1 MPSAV
6 LGHSV
11 GEYVAACVAGVW
23 RLEDALALIATR
35 GRLMQALPAG
45 GAMAAVF
52 ASEGKVADAVRGSNG
67 LAVAAVNGPD
77 NVVISGAAAELDV
90 LIARLAGDGIEARR
104 LAVSHAFHSPLMDP
118 ILDEFTAAV
127 ARCDRAAPRIGL
139 VSNLTGRL
147 ASAQE
152 LASPAYWRRH
162 LREPVRFAAG
172 LETLRAQSV
181 DVFVEIG
188 PSPALLGI
196 GRRTLGD
203 GAGAWI
209 ASLRPGRGD
218 WEQMLEGLA
227 ALYTAGVDVDWAA
240 FDQPYGRR
248 RVSVPTYPFQR
259 ERYWVEARPV
269 APVPASDRPADGH
282 PLLGRRVELAGV
294 GGTRVWEQVVSLTA
308 LPFVADHRVEGRVI
322 VPATAYLEMMLS
334 AGAQSL
340 GDGPLT
346 LSEIQLEKALFLEPT
361 AIYRL
366 QLSLEYRSDDVAVVR
381 IHGREASATGTDWIL
396 HVSGTVSRD
405 RTAAPVAAVD
415 VDAIR
420 RRCPTSVSGA
430 EFYERLAERG
440 NEWGPAFRGVTRLWH
455 GDGEALSEIGVPAGI
470 AAELESYL
478 IHPAVADASG
488 HVLAATIPLQKSAG
502 EKGGAFVGGG
512 IERITLH
519 RRPGAGPLLAYAVR
533 RPTPDGPSNILSGDV
548 TVMDDA
554 GVVAE
559 LTGARLWYLADGA
572 AAVPAGRGDDWLCAV
587 EWRPTPRLAA
597 KPEPEA
603 RLRCLILA
611 DRQGV
616 GDALADALQAAGHD
630 PLIVHAGPHAADLAS
645 VVDTWLADSDG
656 PARVIHLWS
665 LDGPSSADTTADGL
679 AGAWSVGP
687 ASVLRLTQALARL
700 GRPAPRLWLV
710 TRGAQ
715 PAGPEGDVS
724 AVAPAPLW
732 GFGRALATEHPELWG
747 GLVDL
752 DPGAS
757 IEESATALLADVTQP
772 DGEDQLAYRL
782 GVRYAARLVRDPE
795 AVPEVPVGACRAD
808 ATYLVTGG
816 LGGLGLLVASKLT
829 ELGARRLVLIGRSAI
844 PARETWSALPA
855 GSRWARIAAEV
866 ERLEGLGVVVRLEAL
881 DVADEP
887 GLRGLLA
894 RLDREGWPAVRG
906 VVHAAGTVRYA
917 SILDSTEE
925 DLNTVARAKVA
936 GAWRL
941 HMVLEKAPLDFFVL
955 FSSASA
961 VLASPMVAAYAGANA
976 FLDALA
982 HHRRA
987 RGLPALSIDWGLWGG
1002 VGMAEGLGAADL
1014 ATLVARGMGTIGVPR
1029 GLDLF
1034 ARLLGSGR
1042 AQVAILPVNW
1052 RRWRELYPAFTAS
1065 RFLEGVVPPE
1075 GGSRVDAAGSPALRA
1090 TLLEASPEERVTRLR
1105 DYLLGRVADVLRI
1118 TATELDPGEPLGTL
1132 GLDSLMAL
1140 ELRSRVEAD
1149 TGISV
1154 PMVRLLQGPS
1164 VDALAAE
1171 LAGRAGDGQPGAS
1184 AQPARAAAEGDE
1196 ANLLAHVVA
1205 KRAEGPDSAHPL
1217 SYGQQA
1223 LWFLYHLAPDS
1234 DAYNVLFTARIRQ
1247 AVDLD
1252 RLQRAL
1258 TALTARHPMLRT
1270 TFALGAAGPV
1280 QQAGPPE
1287 VTIGRENVAGLD
1299 ATRLRERVT
1308 AAARRPLDLARG
1320 PVMRVTLFSQAPD
1333 AHVLLISVHHIATDA
1348 WSFEILLGELRELL
1362 TAASEG
1368 RPARLAPPSVEYIDF
1383 ARWQMERVEG
1393 AAGRRERAYWET
1405 KLAGE
1410 LPVLRLPFASTRGAR
1425 PARRG
1430 AAREFVIE
1438 ADLAGRLRQIARG
1451 SGATL
1456 YMLLLSAYALL
1467 LRRVGGQDEVI
1478 VGSPVSGRQRR
1489 EFAPVIGY
1497 FVNMLPIRLRT
1508 HGIDRF
1514 AALLDQTRTEVLEA
1528 FDHQEYPFALMVKEL
1543 TGSRDSSRTPVFQAL
1558 FNFIRSEDSGALAQF
1573 FVADGTSGGLDLG
1586 GLVLEPYPV
1595 PQQQGQFEL
1604 VLEMTESAGT
1614 LQGRFKCDTEV
1625 FAPET
1630 VRRLGRGFT
1639 GLLQAIA
1646 RRPDATIAE
1655 LAAAIDPAVA
1665 GPAGVDREEIDL

>member
-1 MPSAV
+1 M
-6 LGHSV
+6 
-11 GEYVAACVAGVW
+11 
-23 RLEDALALIATR
+23 
-35 GRLMQALPAG
+35 
-45 GAMAAVF
+45 
-52 ASEGKVADAVRGSNG
+52 
-67 LAVAAVNGPD
+67 
-77 NVVISGAAAELDV
+77 
-90 LIARLAGDGIEARR
+90 
-104 LAVSHAFHSPLMDP
+104 
-118 ILDEFTAAV
+118 
-127 ARCDRAAPRIGL
+127 
-139 VSNLTGRL
+139 
-147 ASAQE
+147 
-152 LASPAYWRRH
+152 
-162 LREPVRFAAG
+162 
-172 LETLRAQSV
+172 
-181 DVFVEIG
+181 
-188 PSPALLGI
+188 
-196 GRRTLGD
+196 
-203 GAGAWI
+203 
-209 ASLRPGRGD
+209 
-218 WEQMLEGLA
+218 
-227 ALYTAGVDVDWAA
+227 
-240 FDQPYGRR
+240 
-248 RVSVPTYPFQR
+248 
-259 ERYWVEARPV
+259 
-269 APVPASDRPADGH
+269 
-282 PLLGRRVELAGV
+282 
-294 GGTRVWEQVVSLTA
+294 
-308 LPFVADHRVEGRVI
+308 
-322 VPATAYLEMMLS
+322 
-334 AGAQSL
+334 
-340 GDGPLT
+340 
-346 LSEIQLEKALFLEPT
+346 
-361 AIYRL
+361 
-366 QLSLEYRSDDVAVVR
+366 
-381 IHGREASATGTDWIL
+381 
-396 HVSGTVSRD
+396 
-405 RTAAPVAAVD
+405 
-415 VDAIR
+415 
-420 RRCPTSVSGA
+420 
-430 EFYERLAERG
+430 
-440 NEWGPAFRGVTRLWH
+440 
-455 GDGEALSEIGVPAGI
+455 
-470 AAELESYL
+470 
-478 IHPAVADASG
+478 
-488 HVLAATIPLQKSAG
+488 
-502 EKGGAFVGGG
+502 
-512 IERITLH
+512 
-519 RRPGAGPLLAYAVR
+519 
-533 RPTPDGPSNILSGDV
+533 
-548 TVMDDA
+548 
-554 GVVAE
+554 
-559 LTGARLWYLADGA
+559 
-572 AAVPAGRGDDWLCAV
+572 
-587 EWRPTPRLAA
+587 
-597 KPEPEA
+597 
-603 RLRCLILA
+603 
-611 DRQGV
+611 
-616 GDALADALQAAGHD
+616 
-630 PLIVHAGPHAADLAS
+630 
-645 VVDTWLADSDG
+645 
-656 PARVIHLWS
+656 
-665 LDGPSSADTTADGL
+665 
-679 AGAWSVGP
+679 
-687 ASVLRLTQALARL
+687 
-700 GRPAPRLWLV
+700 
-710 TRGAQ
+710 
-715 PAGPEGDVS
+715 
-724 AVAPAPLW
+724 
-732 GFGRALATEHPELWG
+732 
-747 GLVDL
+747 
-752 DPGAS
+752 
-757 IEESATALLADVTQP
+757 
-772 DGEDQLAYRL
+772 
-782 GVRYAARLVRDPE
+782 
-795 AVPEVPVGACRAD
+795 
-808 ATYLVTGG
+808 
-816 LGGLGLLVASKLT
+816 
-829 ELGARRLVLIGRSAI
+829 
-844 PARETWSALPA
+844 
-855 GSRWARIAAEV
+855 
-866 ERLEGLGVVVRLEAL
+866 
-881 DVADEP
+881 
-887 GLRGLLA
+887 
-894 RLDREGWPAVRG
+894 
-906 VVHAAGTVRYA
+906 
-917 SILDSTEE
+917 
-925 DLNTVARAKVA
+925 
-936 GAWRL
+936 
-941 HMVLEKAPLDFFVL
+941 
-955 FSSASA
+955 
-961 VLASPMVAAYAGANA
+961 
-976 FLDALA
+976 
-982 HHRRA
+982 
-987 RGLPALSIDWGLWGG
+987 
-1002 VGMAEGLGAADL
+1002 
-1014 ATLVARGMGTIGVPR
+1014 
-1029 GLDLF
+1029 
-1034 ARLLGSGR
+1034 
-1042 AQVAILPVNW
+1042 
-1052 RRWRELYPAFTAS
+1052 
-1065 RFLEGVVPPE
+1065 
-1075 GGSRVDAAGSPALRA
+1075 
-1090 TLLEASPEERVTRLR
+1090 
-1105 DYLLGRVADVLRI
+1105 LGRVADVLRI

-1205 KRAEGPDSAHPL
+1205 KRAEGPDAAHPL